1 MVRECWKKKIL
12 RIDLSE
18 KSTKV
23 DKIPTDILDK
33 FIGGKGIGTY
43 FIYKELKEGINPLGP
58 DNILYLLS
66 GPLQGLPA
74 PNVGRWS
81 IVTKSPKT
89 GLYLDSH
96 IGGAV
101 GREVKRS
108 GYDVVAIKGRAD
120 KPVALVIEDDLI
132 RFESA
137 QHLWGLGVYEATPK
151 LHEMSGSGSSVY
163 AIGPAGERLLTN
175 AVGCCEIAHQS
186 GRGGIG
192 AVLGSKNLKGVVA
205 NGTQKISAHDVDT
218 IREINARLAKGWK
231 ERDVPFKRYGT
242 TFLPEISNELGQYPT
257 RNFRSGYFE
266 EVDALNAEKIK
277 EKYGLGNHHSCPHCV
292 MRCTHAFETENPL
305 NPAEKVES
313 MVEYETL
320 GLMGSNLGI
329 SDPRFVFKLNYI
341 CDDYGMDTI
350 STGGIIG
357 FAMELYEQG
366 ILTEDDIGF
375 KLPFGNGDNALK
387 LAKMIAEVEGIGEIL
402 SKGVETAAEE
412 IGNGSENYAV
422 HVKGLEVPAWDPR
435 GRRGMG
441 LSYATA
447 DIGASHL
454 RGWPATTEA
463 PNESAV
469 DLVESMVDARN
480 EKILTDSLEVCHFT
494 YHLPMPLDDKI
505 DALNAATGLK
515 YDRASIM
522 EFGRRIETLT
532 RLFNVREGINR
543 ENDILPKRFWEPE
556 ISGPR
561 EGMASF
567 VSREDFEKSLD
578 RYYEIQGWN
587 DNGVPTDESLREL
600 GIAGLV

>member
-1 MVRECWKKKIL
+1 MVRECWHKKIL

-18 KSTKV
+18 QSTKV
-23 DKIPTDILDK
+23 EKISSDILDR

-43 FIYKELKEGINPLGP
+43 FLFKDLKEGTDPLGP
-58 DNILYLLS
+58 ENILFFLS

-89 GLYLDSH
+89 DFYLDTH
-96 IGGAV
+96 VGGAV
-101 GREVKRS
+101 GREIKRS
-108 GYDVVAIKGRAD
+108 GYDVVAIKGRSE
-120 KPVALVIEDDLI
+120 KPTVLVIEDDDI

-137 QHLWGLGVYEATPK
+137 QHLWGRGVYETTPK
-151 LHEMSGSGSSVY
+151 LHEFSTSGSSVY

-175 AVGCCEIAHQS
+175 AAGCCEIAHQS
-186 GRGGIG
+186 GRGGVG

-205 NGTQKISAHDVDT
+205 NGTREISAHDADT

-231 ERDVPFKRYGT
+231 DRDVPFKRYGT

-257 RNFRSGYFE
+257 RNFRSGFFE
-266 EVDALNAEKIK
+266 KVEQLDADKIK
-277 EKYGLGNHHSCPHCV
+277 EKYGLGAHHSCPHCV

-305 NPAEKVES
+305 NPPEKVES

-320 GLMGSNLGI
+320 GLMGGNLGV
-329 SDPRFVFKLNYI
+329 SDPEFVFKLNYI

-366 ILTEDDIGF
+366 ILTEDNIGF
-375 KLPFGNGDNALK
+375 ELPFGNGENALK
-387 LAKMIAEVEGIGEIL
+387 LAKMIAEEEGIGKVL
-402 SKGVETAAEE
+402 AKGVKKAAEE
-412 IGNGSENYAV
+412 IGKGSERYAV

-447 DIGASHL
+447 DVGASHL
-454 RGWPATTEA
+454 RGWPATTEP
-463 PNESAV
+463 PNDSAV
-469 DLVESMVDARN
+469 DLVKSMVDARN

-494 YHLPMPLDDKI
+494 YQLPMSLDDKI
-505 DALNAATGLK
+505 DALNAATGLN

-522 EFGRRIETLT
+522 EFGRRVETVA
-532 RLFNVREGINR
+532 RLFNVREGVSR
-543 ENDILPKRFWEPE
+543 ANDVLPKRFWEPE
-556 ISGPR
+556 LSGPR
-561 EGMASF
+561 EGMTSF
-567 VSREDFEKSLD
+567 VSHEDFEKSLD
-578 RYYEIQGWN
+578 RYYEIQGW
-587 DNGVPTDESLREL
+587 DNGGIPTDETLKEL
-600 GIAGLV
+600 GISGLV